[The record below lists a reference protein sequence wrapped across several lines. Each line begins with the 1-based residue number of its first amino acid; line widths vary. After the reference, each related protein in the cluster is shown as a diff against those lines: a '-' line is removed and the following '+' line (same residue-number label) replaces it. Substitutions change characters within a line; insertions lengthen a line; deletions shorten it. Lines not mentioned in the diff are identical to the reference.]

1 MVGSRFCCQNQLSL
15 LWNSLRY
22 ICTAWCHLN
31 YLIQLACKY
40 MNAGTYICP
49 WWMVNCDKIRYVRI
63 AYACTVY
70 FWHVSVGIYTVKCW
84 CRSQGLHL
92 PRYQTF
98 YSIHWYNVV
107 GFFFN
112 FSPIQIK
119 MICHQHLE
127 HLFLKSTSM
136 GERAVNQI
144 PRAWLPPRSLGYS
157 WWGFEGMDT
166 CIYN

>member
-1 MVGSRFCCQNQLSL
+1 MVGLRFCCQNENQLSL
-15 LWNSLRY
+15 LWNSLWY

-70 FWHVSVGIYTVKCW
+70 FWHVSMGRDVYTSLVWVYILFKCR

-98 YSIHWYNVV
+98 YSIQWYNVV
-107 GFFFN
+107 G
-112 FSPIQIK
+112 
-119 MICHQHLE
+119 
-127 HLFLKSTSM
+127 LFLISVLS
-136 GERAVNQI
+136 R
-144 PRAWLPPRSLGYS
+144 
-157 WWGFEGMDT
+157 
-166 CIYN
+166 